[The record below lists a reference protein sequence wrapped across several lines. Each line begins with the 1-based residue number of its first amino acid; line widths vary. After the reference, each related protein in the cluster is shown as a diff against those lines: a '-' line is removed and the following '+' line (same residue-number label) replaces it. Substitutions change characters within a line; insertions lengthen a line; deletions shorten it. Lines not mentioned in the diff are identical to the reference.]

1 MTEPA
6 KKKKSKKKKLRRK
19 KEFNDHPV
27 FQCFLCW
34 LNSWVLLV
42 RECRHC
48 LAVLNP
54 GARWLSR
61 AGSSSPP
68 VVTFA
73 EERREGDAPRSPCG
87 STSDPKHKQGTRR
100 ALSSSQC
107 WQWAQSSSGRGTQSF
122 PLSLSHPAA
131 AAGPKELW
139 CCKPPLGK
147 AVEELLLFLPGMVI
161 RWR

>member
-6 KKKKSKKKKLRRK
+6 KKKKINQKRKHSEERR

-34 LNSWVLLV
+34 VNSWVLLV

-48 LAVLNP
+48 LPVEP
-54 GARWLSR
+54 W
-61 AGSSSPP
+61 GSMAQQGWEQLSPP
-68 VVTFA
+68 CHLCCRG
-73 EERREGDAPRSPCG
+73 EKEMLPPAPAG
-87 STSDPKHKQGTRR
+87 WASDPKHKQGTHR
-100 ALSSSQC
+100 ALSSSH
-107 WQWAQSSSGRGTQSF
+107 WAQSSSGRGTQSF